1 VVVENRALGGS
12 GTVATRAVAKGAPDG
27 YAIVLGYTTTLA
39 TGPTMVPTAG
49 YDVRKDFAPLGLI
62 ATAPAL
68 LLANPGVPAKTIQDV
83 IALIKGAKE
92 PYQIGLPSIGSVS
105 HLAAEMFVR
114 AAGLKVQFIP
124 YKASQPLTTDLIA
137 GHVKLGFNPIPVSRG
152 AIEGGLIRA
161 IAGTSLKRSSI
172 FPDLPT
178 IAEAGLPGVDAVLSY
193 GLLAPGGTPQPIV
206 DRLNQAL
213 RATLAMDDVKQ
224 RLALEGADPAPTT
237 PAEHAAVI
245 DREEAKFSALIKEL
259 GLKPQ

>member
-1 VVVENRALGGS
+1 
-12 GTVATRAVAKGAPDG
+12 
-27 YAIVLGYTTTLA
+27 
-39 TGPTMVPTAG
+39 MVPTAG

-68 LLANPGVPAKTIQDV
+68 LLANPAVLAKNVADV
-83 IALIKGAKE
+83 IEMIKSARE

-114 AAGLKVQFIP
+114 AAKLKVQFIP

-137 GHVKLGFNPIPVSRG
+137 GHVKLGFNPIPVSRA
-152 AIEGGLIRA
+152 AIEGKLIRPV
-161 IAGTSLKRSSI
+161 AGTSLKRSSI

-193 GLLAPGGTPQPIV
+193 GLLAPAGTPQPIV
-206 DRLNQAL
+206 ERLNKAL
-213 RATLAMDDVKQ
+213 LATLAMEDVKH
-224 RLALEGADPAPTT
+224 RLAQEGADPAPTT

-259 GLKPQ
+259 GLMPQ